1 MRRYVAIAL
10 VAGLIALSCGRNTQ
24 NKPASSSVE
33 DENPIILV
41 STISL
46 DAEAL
51 QYIVSDTLQLGRMH
65 SGEILSQRVR
75 IVNNSDEKL
84 VITDHKTSCGCTTV
98 EYERKPIE
106 VGKYSD
112 IVVSYDSSGE
122 WGWQMQ
128 LLELQLAQKE
138 YPIKIYIDAEV
149 Y

>member
-1 MRRYVAIAL
+1 MGRYAAIAF
-10 VAGLIALSCGRNTQ
+10 VVGLIVLSCGRNTTQ
-24 NKPASSSVE
+24 KSSEGSIE
-33 DENPIILV
+33 DENPIFLA

-46 DAEAL
+46 DTEAL
-51 QYIVSDTLQLGRMH
+51 QYIVADTLQLGRMH